1 MRVVARQALL
11 LASKDIRLF
20 FKDRF
25 GFGFAMIFPLMFVF
39 GFSIALSDVG
49 PEDRQLRFAVATEE
63 EQGLSRE
70 VIAALTVEGSGVD
83 EWTADDASQ
92 AVEDGD
98 LSGFVLFPDVTS
110 LRAYSAVRGRRST
123 SWFPAMIRRSRL
135 LSKASRRR

>member
-63 EQGLSRE
+63 EQGTLPRSHRR
-70 VIAALTVEGSGVD
+70 
-83 EWTADDASQ
+83 ADRR
-92 AVEDGD
+92 
-98 LSGFVLFPDVTS
+98 GF
-110 LRAYSAVRGRRST
+110 GRR
-123 SWFPAMIRRSRL
+123 
-135 LSKASRRR
+135 

>member
-70 VIAALTVEGSGVD
+70 VIAALTVEAQA
-83 EWTADDASQ
+83 WTNGQ
-92 AVEDGD
+92 PVM
-98 LSGFVLFPDVTS
+98 
-110 LRAYSAVRGRRST
+110 RCR
-123 SWFPAMIRRSRL
+123 
-135 LSKASRRR
+135 LSKTET

>member
-1 MRVVARQALL
+1 
-11 LASKDIRLF
+11 
-20 FKDRF
+20 
-25 GFGFAMIFPLMFVF
+25 MIFPLMFVF

-98 LSGFVLFPDVTS
+98 LSGFVLFPDGLHS
-110 LRAYSAVRGRRST
+110 ERIRQYGGADQRRGLRR
-123 SWFPAMIRRSRL
+123 
-135 LSKASRRR
+135 